1 MALIDTVSLLDGRR
15 RRIPRCNLLNSIYM
29 VMCRGLLSVLW
40 DNNIMMMMVMAGKCN
55 ARINCRQTDRDGA

>member
-1 MALIDTVSLLDGRR
+1 MELIDIVSLLDGRR

-29 VMCRGLLSVLW
+29 VMCRGLLSVLQ
-40 DNNIMMMMVMAGKCN
+40 DNNIMMMMMAGKCN

>member
-15 RRIPRCNLLNSIYM
+15 RRIPRCNLLN
-29 VMCRGLLSVLW
+29 LSVLW

>member
-1 MALIDTVSLLDGRR
+1 MALIDIVSLLDGRR

-29 VMCRGLLSVLW
+29 VMCRGLLSVLQ
-40 DNNIMMMMVMAGKCN
+40 DNNIMMMMAGKCN

>member
-15 RRIPRCNLLNSIYM
+15 RCNLLNSIYM